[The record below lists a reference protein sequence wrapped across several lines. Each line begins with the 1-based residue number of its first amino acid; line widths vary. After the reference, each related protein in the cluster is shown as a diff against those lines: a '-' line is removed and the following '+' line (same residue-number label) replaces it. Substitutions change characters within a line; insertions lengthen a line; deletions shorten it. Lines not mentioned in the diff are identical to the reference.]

1 MDTGQFS
8 QSQMSGETFDFV
20 CTACE
25 QENKTLEA
33 VRYCVECVGYCCQV
47 CTDLHKR
54 FPALKNH
61 NLLGVG
67 QGKQANKQPPRL
79 PEFPT
84 ERCSTHVGKVLDMY
98 CEKDDVVGCSTCIS
112 KNHRLCPGS
121 QIHSIPDLIGALF
134 NLSNSKKVQSQLKEL
149 LVSMTTFGKSK
160 DAKLSALNGA
170 KDIMLQKITNF
181 QKALEAAVKK
191 AAEMSKNEL
200 MNAYKKMEQEIL
212 EDKSD
217 CQKTNDILQNTSDKL
232 NKAEGNRAQHFVL
245 TKLAE
250 INISETEKKMTEQ
263 KKRIKSAEEL
273 SFSPNQA
280 LMDYINGL
288 QGIGMVVGELQRRS
302 DLYNIGGSKDI
313 NIKVHDDSKL
323 CSAAGCCIT
332 YNNELLVTD
341 YSGSKLIRIDL
352 QILNVIDFCKLDSI
366 PFGVCCINKHE
377 GAVACG
383 FPRNM
388 IQFVSLDKKMVPTR
402 KIKMSHNCYGITT
415 KDDKLYVTDYK
426 SSLYVYDMTGRLLKT
441 VSHDNTGNQLFY
453 DNRYVTCNERGDRLY
468 ISDFNKGI
476 VCLDG
481 DENYLSAYN
490 DKDLNGIDGVCVD
503 GKGNLFVVGCRS
515 HNVVQFSEDGK
526 KIGVVINQQDGLKN
540 PSAVC
545 FDKKLNRLIVAMENS
560 NAVKMYEL
568 K

>member
-1 MDTGQFS
+1 MASGRFS
-8 QSQMSGETFDFV
+8 QSKMSEETFDFV

-25 QENKTLEA
+25 KENKTLEA

-54 FPALKNH
+54 FPTLKNH

-67 QGKQANKQPPRL
+67 HGNQANKQPPRL

-112 KNHRLCPGS
+112 KDHRLCPDS
-121 QIHSIPDLIGALF
+121 QIHSIPDMIDALF
-134 NLSNSKKVQSQLKEL
+134 NLSNSNKVQSQLKEL
-149 LVSMTTFGKSK
+149 LVSMTIFGKSK
-160 DAKLSALNGA
+160 DVQLSALNEA
-170 KDIMLQKITNF
+170 KVIILQKITKF

-217 CQKTNDILQNTSDKL
+217 CQRTNDALQTTSDKL
-232 NKAEGNRAQHFVL
+232 NKVEANTAQRFVL

-250 INISETEKKMTEQ
+250 RKIKETEKKMTEE
-263 KKRIKSAEEL
+263 KKKIKSAEEL
-273 SFSPNQA
+273 SFTPNQA
-280 LMDYINGL
+280 LMDFINGL
-288 QGIGMVVGELQRRS
+288 HGIGMVGVTLQKRL
-302 DLYNIGGSKDI
+302 DQYKIGGSKDI
-313 NIKVHDDSKL
+313 NIEVHDDSII
-323 CSAAGCCIT
+323 CGTAGCCIT
-332 YNNELLVTD
+332 YDNQLLVTD
-341 YSGSKLIRIDL
+341 YWNMKLKRIDL
-352 QILNVIDFCKLDSI
+352 QTLNVIDCCKLDSI

-377 GAVACG
+377 GVVTCRY
-383 FPRNM
+383 PMCM

-415 KDDKLYVTDYK
+415 KDDKLYVIDSK
-426 SSLYVYDMTGRLLKT
+426 SSLYIYDMTGRLLKT
-441 VSHDNTGNQLFY
+441 VSHDNTGNQLFSSIRHITF
-453 DNRYVTCNERGDRLY
+453 NKRGDRLY

-481 DENYLSAYN
+481 DENYLSTYN
-490 DKDLNGIDGVCVD
+490 DRDLNGIDGVCVD
-503 GKGNLFVVGCRS
+503 GKGNLFVVGGRS

-526 KIGVVINQQDGLKN
+526 KIGVVINQQDGLKF
-540 PSAVC
+540 PRSVSI
-545 FDKKLNRLIVAMENS
+545 DKKLNRLFVTMENS